1 MIFYH
6 RPKKS
11 IRKRIYLEK
20 DREKNTE
27 VTMNDKF
34 FDLKREK
41 QDRMINAGLKVF
53 AKSGYRHA
61 TTDDIVKEAGISKG
75 LLFHYFTNKVGVY
88 VFLMD
93 YSVRFLLLEL
103 SRSVKK
109 DTTDFFEL
117 CKQMEFGKLQVLK
130 NYPYIQAFLDK
141 AFEEVCLEAL
151 EECEEQK
158 EVYRRKIE
166 EYYIQVS
173 DHEFK
178 GGADLE
184 QMKSLV
190 GYIVKGI
197 TAENMNLDTMQPEN
211 MYHQVCEYIEMLGR
225 VY

>member
-1 MIFYH
+1 
-6 RPKKS
+6 
-11 IRKRIYLEK
+11 
-20 DREKNTE
+20 
-27 VTMNDKF
+27 MNEKF

-103 SRSVKK
+103 SRNVKK
-109 DTTDFFEL
+109 DTTDFFDL
-117 CKQMEFGKLQVLK
+117 CKQIENGKLQVLK
-130 NYPYIQAFLDK
+130 NYPYMQAFLDK

-158 EVYRRKIE
+158 KAYQAKLE
-166 EYYIQVS
+166 EYYAQTAQ
-173 DHEFK
+173 HNFK
-178 GGADLE
+178 NNVTAE
-184 QMKSLV
+184 QMQTLYR
-190 GYIVKGI
+190 YIVKGI
-197 TAENMNLDTMQPEN
+197 TAEHMALDTMQPEI
-211 MYHQVCEYIEMLGR
+211 MYHQVCEYIEMMR
-225 VY
+225 RAY